1 MKPLLATAI
10 LVEPETFPS
19 SSMTETT
26 KKTTEFCNVQMKSI
40 YLLISSH
47 FCTAQDDSQDPPS
60 LIFFLVSTLGT
71 SDSGAPATWE
81 NEKRWVAPNVVCL
94 A

>member
-10 LVEPETFPS
+10 LVEAETFPS
-19 SSMTETT
+19 SL
-26 KKTTEFCNVQMKSI
+26 